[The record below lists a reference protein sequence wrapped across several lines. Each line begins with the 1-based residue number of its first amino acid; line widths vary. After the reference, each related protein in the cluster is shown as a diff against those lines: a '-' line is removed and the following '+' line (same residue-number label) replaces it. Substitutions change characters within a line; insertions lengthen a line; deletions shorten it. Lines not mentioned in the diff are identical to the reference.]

1 MGKDNN
7 VIFDTQ
13 EELFVKST
21 TDGLYIMPWR
31 LLHDGY
37 QVTRQETV
45 VSVDPDAGIPITH
58 SRFSAGGRIISAK
71 IYVDTEETWW
81 FWYARATNN
90 RAKPCW
96 IYDIKLNGF
105 MRCYILEQPTLE
117 PAGNSVNGV
126 YVQIKIFAF
135 SNAIPIKRFITE
147 NMPERIVTE
156 GNGVLVYD
164 NDEVMY

>member
-13 EELFVKST
+13 KELFVKST

-71 IYVDTEETWW
+71 IYVDTEEHGG
-81 FWYARATNN
+81 FGMQE
-90 RAKPCW
+90 PQIIGLC
-96 IYDIKLNGF
+96 LVGF
-105 MRCYILEQPTLE
+105 MMLNLTDLCVATYL
-117 PAGNSVNGV
+117 NSLLLSLLVIALKRYMFNLRFMRSLM
-126 YVQIKIFAF
+126 QFRLRDLLLKIRL
-135 SNAIPIKRFITE
+135 KELLQR
-147 NMPERIVTE
+147 VT
-156 GNGVLVYD
+156 VL
-164 NDEVMY
+164 